1 MAVDSARTVT
11 MSVLLR
17 QMARLMTDELIE
29 RMTAAGFDHQSATHH
44 PVFENIDP
52 GGTRVTVL
60 AARAGMTHQSMGELV
75 RSMERLGYLE
85 SRVDPSDGRARLVA
99 LTSTGRNT
107 VRHAIGEIADIE
119 RAWLERFRG
128 AGFDVDLRGALV
140 AALRAYESEHV
151 DSGARSQ
158 IHLGP
163 AGPSAERSTP

>member
-1 MAVDSARTVT
+1 MSPEGARTIP

-52 GGTRVTVL
+52 AGTRVTVL

-85 SRVDPSDGRARLVA
+85 TRVDPSDRRARLVA
-99 LTSTGRNT
+99 LTSTGQDI
-107 VRHAIGEIADIE
+107 VRHAIREIADIE
-119 RAWLERFRG
+119 RAWLERFHG
-128 AGFDVDLRGALV
+128 AGFDVDLRGALMG
-140 AALRAYESEHV
+140 ALRAFEAEHV
-151 DSGARSQ
+151 DSDARSKV
-158 IHLGP
+158 HLGP
-163 AGPSAERSTP
+163 ALPSAERSTP

>member
-1 MAVDSARTVT
+1 MTDSARTIT

-29 RMTAAGFDHQSATHH
+29 RMSAAGFDHQSATHH

-52 GGTRVTVL
+52 DGTRVTVL

-75 RSMERLGYLE
+75 RSMERLGFLE
-85 SRVDPSDGRARLVA
+85 SRVDPSDGRARLVT

-107 VRHAIGEIADIE
+107 VRHAISEIADIE
-119 RAWLERFRG
+119 KAWAERFRG
-128 AGFDVDLRGALV
+128 AGFDVDLRGALA
-140 AALRAYESEHV
+140 AALHVYESEHV
-151 DSGARSQ
+151 DAGVRTK

-163 AGPSAERSTP
+163 TGPSAERSTP

>member
-1 MAVDSARTVT
+1 MATEGARTIT

-52 GGTRVTVL
+52 EGTRVTVL
-60 AARAGMTHQSMGELV
+60 ASRAGMTHQSMGELV

-99 LTSTGRNT
+99 LTSMGRKT
-107 VRHAIGEIADIE
+107 VRHAIREIADIE
-119 RAWLERFRG
+119 RQWLERFRA

-140 AALRAYESEHV
+140 AALRDFESEQV
-151 DSGARSQ
+151 DSG
-158 IHLGP
+158 G
-163 AGPSAERSTP
+163 